1 MKVYISS
8 DIEGCVGVTTWCET
22 ENGQEDYESA
32 CRQMTLQDGNDW
44 ADHAALYEYGF
55 CREDGVETAYFPGNK
70 REL

>member
-32 CRQMTLQDGNDW
+32 CRQMTL
-44 ADHAALYEYGF
+44 
-55 CREDGVETAYFPGNK
+55 ETAAACEAAMEMGLLPGF
-70 REL
+70 L